1 MKIIRKRPVHAVS
14 AEDTESSMKSNR
26 ESCRLAEARSNGP
39 NLATSAS
46 IVGRL
51 FFPHAKELGI
61 EANANVSPGVL
72 KKTVHA
78 GSHASSFQQAS
89 KDLDELAEVE
99 ISTGR
104 VRRATEKIGSERVAE
119 RDADVQQWQDLSIPQ
134 QQHKPASLATDQV
147 PQVACVQMDGGRLQI
162 RGQQSDPQE
171 SEETSAD
178 ETSSRTS
185 WREDKVGICLSMKSE
200 ASEVDPHPQIPR
212 TFVDPTRMNKL
223 AREIKNAGKKP
234 TKTGGP
240 NDETLQEECGEVD
253 AALSAIEQ
261 EKSHLRYQPPKI
273 ASRTVVATRR
283 DVNAFGPMLAA
294 MAWAQGFAAAGRKAF
309 LADGSDTNWSV
320 WSRYFSHYT
329 PILDFVHAL
338 CYVYHAAMSGLP
350 AEDAWTTY
358 CQWAQWVWSGE
369 VKKVIAGLE
378 LRLQQLGG
386 PPVKDDT
393 TSPQAKVAEALRYLT
408 NQQSRMKYDEYRR
421 HGLPITSSHIEST
434 IKQINRRV
442 KGTEKFW
449 DEAGAE
455 AMLQLTADYL
465 SDTTP
470 LDEFWRRRQQN
481 ATGQRSYST
490 AA

>member
-1 MKIIRKRPVHAVS
+1 M
-14 AEDTESSMKSNR
+14 ESSMKSGR
-26 ESCRLAEARSNGP
+26 ESSRLAEARSNGL
-39 NLATSAS
+39 NHATSAS
-46 IVGRL
+46 IAGRL
-51 FFPHAKELGI
+51 FFPHAKDLGI
-61 EANANVSPGVL
+61 EADANVSPGVL

-78 GSHASSFQQAS
+78 GSHASSFRQAS

-104 VRRATEKIGSERVAE
+104 VRRATEKIGTERVAE
-119 RDADVQQWQDLSIPQ
+119 RDADVQRWQALTIPRQ
-134 QQHKPASLATDQV
+134 QQQPASLASDQV

-162 RGQQSDPQE
+162 RGQQSAAGEQG
-171 SEETSAD
+171 EETSAR
-178 ETSSRTS
+178 ETSGRTS
-185 WREDKVGICLSMKSE
+185 WREDKVGICLSMTSE
-200 ASEVDPHPQIPR
+200 ESEVDPHPQIPR

-240 NDETLQEECGEVD
+240 NDEALQEECDEAD
-253 AALSAIEQ
+253 AALTAIEQ
-261 EKSHLRYQPPKI
+261 EKSQLRYQPPKI

-283 DVNAFGPMLAA
+283 DVDAFGPMLAA
-294 MAWAQGFAAAGRKAF
+294 MAWMQGFAAATRKAF
-309 LADGSDTNWSV
+309 LADGSETNWSV
-320 WSRYFSHYT
+320 WSRCFSHYT

-350 AEDAWTTY
+350 EEDAWTTY
-358 CQWAQWVWSGE
+358 CQWAQWVWSGK
-369 VKKVIAGLE
+369 VQKVIAALE
-378 LRLQQLGG
+378 VRLQELGG

-421 HGLPITSSHIEST
+421 RGLPITSSHIEST

-442 KGTEKFW
+442 KGSEKFW

-455 AMLQLTADYL
+455 ALLQLTADYL
-465 SDTTP
+465 SDTMP
-470 LDEFWRRRQQN
+470 LTQFWQRRQQN
-481 ATGQRSYST
+481 ATGQRSYSS

>member
-1 MKIIRKRPVHAVS
+1 MNAVS
-14 AEDTESSMKSNR
+14 AEGMESSMKSNR
-26 ESCRLAEARSNGP
+26 ESFRLAEVRSNGP
-39 NLATSAS
+39 SHATSAS
-46 IVGRL
+46 IAGRL
-51 FFPHAKELGI
+51 FFPHAKDLGI
-61 EANANVSPGVL
+61 EADANISPGVL
-72 KKTVHA
+72 RKTVHA
-78 GSHASSFQQAS
+78 GSHAPSFQQGS

-104 VRRATEKIGSERVAE
+104 VRRATEKIGGERAAE
-119 RDADVQQWQDLSIPQ
+119 RDAEVEQWQALSIPEQ
-134 QQHKPASLATDQV
+134 QQKPASLASDQV
-147 PQVACVQMDGGRLQI
+147 PQVACTQMDGGRLQMC
-162 RGQQSDPQE
+162 GQQFDPQE
-171 SEETSAD
+171 AEETSAD
-178 ETSSRTS
+178 ETSGRTS

-200 ASEVDPHPQIPR
+200 ESEVDPHPQIPR
-212 TFVDPTRMNKL
+212 TFVDPTRINKL

-240 NDETLQEECGEVD
+240 NDESLKEECGEVD

-261 EKSHLRYQPPKI
+261 EKSQLRYQPPKI

-283 DVNAFGPMLAA
+283 DVHAFGPMLAA
-294 MAWAQGFAAAGRKAF
+294 MAWGQGFSAAARKAF
-309 LADGSDTNWSV
+309 LADGSETNWSV
-320 WSRYFSHYT
+320 WGRYFSHYT

-350 AEDAWTTY
+350 AEDAWNTY

-369 VKKVIAGLE
+369 VKKVIAALE
-378 LRLQQLGG
+378 VRLQQLGG
-386 PPVKDDT
+386 PPAKDDT
-393 TSPQAKVAEALRYLT
+393 TSPQAKIAEALRYLT

-449 DEAGAE
+449 NEMGAE
-455 AMLQLTADYL
+455 ALLQLTADYL
-465 SDTTP
+465 SDTMP
-470 LDEFWRRRQQN
+470 LNEFWQRRQQN

-490 AA
+490 AG